1 MAKSKKSKATTTFE
15 EALEDLR
22 TIVHELETGQLGLS
36 ESLDRYES
44 GIKGLKQCHQILEE
58 TERKIELLSGFD
70 AEGNPVKQPFD
81 ESEQPT
87 EKEKKK
93 RSPRRKNKKP
103 STQSTDADEVDDSGT
118 LF

>member
-1 MAKSKKSKATTTFE
+1 MAKPNKSKPTKTFE
-15 EALEDLR
+15 EALEDLK
-22 TIVHELETGQLGLS
+22 TIVHDLETGQLGLS

-70 AEGNPVKQPFD
+70 AEGNPVKEPFD
-81 ESEQPT
+81 ESEQPA
-87 EKEKKK
+87 EKERKK
-93 RSPRRKNKKP
+93 RSPRRKTKKP
-103 STQSTDADEVDDSGT
+103 STQSPSADEVDDSGT

>member
-1 MAKSKKSKATTTFE
+1 MNR
-15 EALEDLR
+15 LIR
-22 TIVHELETGQLGLS
+22 
-36 ESLDRYES
+36 
-44 GIKGLKQCHQILEE
+44 IKGWKQCHQILEE